1 MEKLNAV
8 VLSEDIDLRI
18 YIKNHLKGDNIVI
31 SGYSD
36 LGSAGKLKTES
47 LFPDIVICAVRG
59 EVSNMVFSFI
69 QQLLISV
76 RNCIVVL
83 VSDRITVDL
92 VSNAARFGVKG
103 VIPLDIDADDFEKEL
118 LNIYDLERQRRLDTN
133 ESNNIRSKVLSFFG
147 GKGGTGKTTI
157 AVNTATQLAKLG
169 KRTILIDLDLQF
181 GDVAMVLDLNPR
193 NTIVELVQDRA
204 GITIENI
211 NSFSETHST
220 GLSILGAPK
229 NPEYAEYIKA
239 EDVERII
246 DTLRPYFEYIIL
258 DLPPVLNDPTITA
271 LENSEQIYM
280 VYNMDILSLKNCK
293 GCVDVLKQLN
303 QGDKVKL
310 IINKNTKSLI
320 NAKDFEK
327 TVDLSVYAYFSED
340 SRLANTCIN
349 KGVPII
355 VASTQSEIARE
366 IKEFV
371 KKILDSYTSV
381 KTINEEK
388 GRKLNPL
395 KRTPDKNPSGQK
407 AQKAHEPS
415 KLSKKK
421 QPAKK

>member
-36 LGSAGKLKTES
+36 LGSAGKLKAES

-59 EVSNMVFSFI
+59 EVSPTVFSFI

-76 RNCIVVL
+76 RNCIAVL
-83 VSDRITVDL
+83 VSDHITVDL

-103 VIPLDIDADDFEKEL
+103 VIPMETNAEDFEKEL
-118 LNIYDLERQRRLDTN
+118 LNIFDLERQRRLDTN
-133 ESNNIRSKVLSFFG
+133 ESKNIRSKVLSFFG
-147 GKGGTGKTTI
+147 GKGGTGKTTL
-157 AVNTATQLAKLG
+157 AVNAATQIAKLG
-169 KRTILIDLDLQF
+169 KRTMLIDLDLQF
-181 GDVAMVLDLNPR
+181 GDVTMALDLNPR

-211 NSFSETHST
+211 NSFSETHNT

-229 NPEYAEYIKA
+229 NPEYAEYIKP

-246 DTLRPYFEYIIL
+246 DTLRPYFEYIVL

-271 LENSEQIYM
+271 IENSEEVYM
-280 VYNMDILSLKNCK
+280 VYNMDILSLKNAK
-293 GCVDVLKQLN
+293 ACVDVLKQLN
-303 QGDKVKL
+303 QGDKLKL
-310 IINKNTKSLI
+310 VINKNTKSLI

-327 TVDLSVYAYFSED
+327 TVEMPVYAFIGED
-340 SRLANTCIN
+340 SKLANTCIN
-349 KGVPII
+349 KGIPIML
-355 VASTQSEIARE
+355 ASPQSEVDRD

-371 KKILDSYTSV
+371 RKILDSYTKV
-381 KTINEEK
+381 KTINEEAGK
-388 GRKLNPL
+388 KTVNPL
-395 KRTPDKNPSGQK
+395 KRLPTKK
-407 AQKAHEPS
+407 TEAQK
-415 KLSKKK
+415 
-421 QPAKK
+421 PAKKKPAAKK